1 MKLHREGKN
10 IIRNSFF
17 IVALLAFALLYFG
30 PYIWWYQVPISIA
43 AIVFYILII
52 RFFRV
57 PNREFISKDGHIMS
71 PADGKIVIIQEV
83 FEDEYIKEKC
93 LQISVFMSPYNV
105 HINWF
110 PFKGKVRYYKYHP
123 GKYLVA
129 WHPKSSLLNER
140 TSVCI
145 ENENK
150 QLVMLRQIAGAVA
163 RRIVCYAKVGQE
175 VKQNDEVG
183 FIKFG
188 SRVDLYL
195 PINAKPLVS
204 IDQKVVGGRTVLA
217 KF

>member
-1 MKLHREGKN
+1 MKIHREGKN

-17 IVALLAFALLYFG
+17 ILAVATFALLFFG
-30 PYIWWYQVPISIA
+30 PHIWWYQGIISIA
-43 AIVFYILII
+43 VIVFYILII

-57 PNREFISKDGHIMS
+57 PNREFIVKDGHIMS

-110 PFKGKVRYYKYHP
+110 PFKGKVRYHKYHP

-140 TSVCI
+140 TSICI

-175 VKQNDEVG
+175 VNQNDEVG

-188 SRVDLYL
+188 SRVDVYL
-195 PINAKPLVS
+195 PITAKPLVS
-204 IDQKVVGGRTVLA
+204 IDEKVVGGRTILA